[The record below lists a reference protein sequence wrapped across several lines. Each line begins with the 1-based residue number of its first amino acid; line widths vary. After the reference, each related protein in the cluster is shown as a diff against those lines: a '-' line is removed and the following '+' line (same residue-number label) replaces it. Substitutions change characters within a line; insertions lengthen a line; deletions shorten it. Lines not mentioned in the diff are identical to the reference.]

1 MREALHDIELGY
13 ADIQALSDADA
24 VAAFFERLGYNTSV
38 RRIQT
43 PANLGITADS
53 TLRSIKKIE
62 LLADQE
68 GLLQIYLFELL
79 SLLKIPSEPLIW
91 AIPRIAIELMP

>member
-38 RRIQT
+38 HA
-43 PANLGITADS
+43 PSGDP
-53 TLRSIKKIE
+53 KKTM
-62 LLADQE
+62 LPWL
-68 GLLQIYLFELL
+68 
-79 SLLKIPSEPLIW
+79 
-91 AIPRIAIELMP
+91 